1 MFFIYFIFY
10 CFITTNYIIFSQDNI
25 TKGFYGGGIHDSFS
39 EERFTALMN
48 AKIEKI
54 ILGARDNIDI
64 SCNNLTVDN
73 TIFCGGRLVSS
84 GDQTFSGNFQLTG
97 NNITKGN
104 LFISDGQS
112 IVLGVGAVSQSHE
125 TLNNYIYFSTP
136 QSIKNQDGTYTAG
149 IYINPSSLSSLSLD
163 NNKNSP
169 NLNVLM
175 IDPATGI
182 ITKKNCSGVVFQNY
196 ASSLTPPTLTVES
209 NNSSSIISGDSHYI
223 RMKKTS
229 DRSFVNVSGS
239 ANQCLVGDID
249 NNTTSGF
256 SSFIQVTGIGNT
268 VGNSIRIIKPEQ
280 SDWRSYPSGQCTM
293 SFVCGQSNLINFED
307 ESTRPVNPVQ
317 NININSAMFVAGQ
330 AIHVSNY
337 GSKINNLEGKN
348 AVIIAGGEFY
358 NVKNSGQNNL
368 VIITGDGIDND
379 NRFNFATSFDKSL
392 YLSAGKNGNIVLNPE
407 SIPMYDRF
415 DLIGASED
423 YVLCFK
429 NSSVDGT
436 DNYLDGRITKKKL
449 SDFSL
454 VRNGNFL
461 EDIDYEYRNK
471 IDFLLNQIKIIEQ
484 NYSDKFLK
492 LEQEIQILK
501 NSKK

>member
-1 MFFIYFIFY
+1 
-10 CFITTNYIIFSQDNI
+10 
-25 TKGFYGGGIHDSFS
+25 
-39 EERFTALMN
+39 
-48 AKIEKI
+48 
-54 ILGARDNIDI
+54 
-64 SCNNLTVDN
+64 
-73 TIFCGGRLVSS
+73 
-84 GDQTFSGNFQLTG
+84 
-97 NNITKGN
+97 
-104 LFISDGQS
+104 
-112 IVLGVGAVSQSHE
+112 
-125 TLNNYIYFSTP
+125 
-136 QSIKNQDGTYTAG
+136 
-149 IYINPSSLSSLSLD
+149 
-163 NNKNSP
+163 
-169 NLNVLM
+169 
-175 IDPATGI
+175 
-182 ITKKNCSGVVFQNY
+182 
-196 ASSLTPPTLTVES
+196 
-209 NNSSSIISGDSHYI
+209 
-223 RMKKTS
+223 
-229 DRSFVNVSGS
+229 
-239 ANQCLVGDID
+239 
-249 NNTTSGF
+249 
-256 SSFIQVTGIGNT
+256 
-268 VGNSIRIIKPEQ
+268 
-280 SDWRSYPSGQCTM
+280 M

-307 ESTRPVNPVQ
+307 ESTRPVNPVK